1 MTDEMIE
8 AMSKAWGWMLAMGIV
23 MVILGTLGLGATF
36 MVTMATMFFFGVL
49 ILIGSGAQLVE
60 AFYVQGW
67 KSRVWHV
74 LVAVLYFVAGIT
86 IINQPALASTMFT
99 LIIAFTLIA
108 IGGVRIIAAFQ
119 MRGVEGWVW
128 MLIAGIAAVVLGT
141 MIVAKWPVSG
151 LWVIGLYVAIELI
164 MNGWSMIAVA
174 LAAKKMKSL
183 AAAPSA

>member
-1 MTDEMIE
+1 MADDMIE
-8 AMSKAWGWMLAMGIV
+8 AMGKSWGWILAMGIV

-60 AFYVQGW
+60 AFYVEDW

-74 LVAVLYFVAGIT
+74 LVAMLYLVAGIT

-128 MLIAGIAAVVLGT
+128 MLIAGIATVALGA
-141 MIVAKWPVSG
+141 MIVARWPVSG
-151 LWVIGLYVAIELI
+151 LWVIGLFVAIELI
-164 MNGWSMIAVA
+164 MNGWSMITVA
-174 LAAKKMKSL
+174 LAARRMKSPAVE
-183 AAAPSA
+183 AAE

>member
-1 MTDEMIE
+1 MANEMVE
-8 AMSKAWGWMLAMGIV
+8 TMGKSWGWILAMGIV

-49 ILIGSGAQLVE
+49 ILIGSGAQLIE

-74 LVAVLYFVAGIT
+74 LVAILYFVAGMT

-128 MLIAGIAAVVLGT
+128 MLIAGIMAVALGT

-151 LWVIGLYVAIELI
+151 LWVIGLFVAIELI
-164 MNGWSMIAVA
+164 MNGWSMITVA
-174 LAAKKMKSL
+174 LAARKMKTM
-183 AAAPSA
+183 AAEVAG